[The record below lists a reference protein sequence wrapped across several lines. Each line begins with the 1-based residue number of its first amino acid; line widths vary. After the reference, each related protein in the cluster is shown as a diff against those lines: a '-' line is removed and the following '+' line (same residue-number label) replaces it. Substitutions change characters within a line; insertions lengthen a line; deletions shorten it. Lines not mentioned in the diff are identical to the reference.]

1 MTMSEFDTLRADI
14 TGLRTDLQGQVA
26 SFRSD
31 LQAQI
36 ATVRTELQTQI
47 AELRGDLQ
55 TQIAGVRTDMGTL
68 RTDMEARLIRLEVK
82 IDEKP
87 SAATIYQAAL
97 ATFTGTFAVIIG
109 TIIVLKTTGFIP

>member
-14 TGLRTDLQGQVA
+14 TGLRTDLQGQAA
-26 SFRSD
+26 SLRSD

-36 ATVRTELQTQI
+36 ATVRSDLQAQI
-47 AELRGDLQ
+47 AE
-55 TQIAGVRTDMGTL
+55 VRTDM
-68 RTDMEARLIRLEVK
+68 DARFTRVDIRLERLEAK

-87 SAATIYQAAL
+87 GAATIYQASL
-97 ATFTGTFAVIIG
+97 ATFTGMFAIVAG